1 MKRKFYIFLTLF
13 MMQTG
18 VEMEYRDRQKIC
30 LDILLFI
37 SKHGASTKS
46 RIMRGVNLNWSM
58 ANQYLDLLF
67 KVGLLN
73 KHKKRIMMITKRKK
87 NFYELTS
94 ESKTY
99 IDLQNEINKI
109 FGQLNRTFK

>member
-1 MKRKFYIFLTLF
+1 
-13 MMQTG
+13 
-18 VEMEYRDRQKIC
+18 
-30 LDILLFI
+30 
-37 SKHGASTKS
+37 
-46 RIMRGVNLNWSM
+46 MRGVNLNWSM